1 MSASSSDDMNLRAA
15 VDALREAVAQIAEL
29 HDVLVVEFGGHRDT
43 EGAVGAA
50 IRILREQRTEI
61 ETLRGTGKVMRVGE
75 TIAEFADRVR
85 RDNPTLS
92 KRVVFGRAEA

>member
-50 IRILREQRTEI
+50 IRILREQRTAHPLLDAFV
-61 ETLRGTGKVMRVGE
+61 LRGGAPPRAQPLVEKTRVL
-75 TIAEFADRVR
+75 R
-85 RDNPTLS
+85 
-92 KRVVFGRAEA
+92 